1 MATRRLKVVV
11 PGDPGRV
18 ARIQIKGFKAIADQ
32 TIDLGRLNVFIGEN
46 GAGKSTVLEAIG
58 LLGAA
63 AAGRV
68 DAGELMRRGVRASA
82 THLLTTALGGRPP
95 AKSIHLAAESDS
107 GVRYA
112 VTLAPPSKVGWPP
125 LWRFTS
131 ESVYSGATPVYQRRI
146 RAVNVK
152 ATQGRA
158 RPEPA
163 LDPGLGAG
171 ARAIALS
178 DSRTRDLF
186 FSLSDAVI
194 FDPKTPMLRGIAP
207 DPFHREPLGLEGGG
221 LALALKALL
230 TPEGGLGPMDPDE
243 LFALIHWASSV
254 TVGPP
259 DLEIAPPS
267 VPMMNEVIRFV
278 DRRMLPGRNV
288 VSAFDASEGALYV
301 LFALTLLFHP
311 HGPRLF
317 GVEGLDHALHP
328 RLARA
333 LVRTMGEHVSS
344 EQKQILLTTHNPLV
358 LDGLDLGNKD
368 VRLFTVERADS
379 GATVV
384 HRVEHTEALQKAQA
398 SGATLSQMWLQ
409 GLLGA
414 VPDVW

>member
-1 MATRRLKVVV
+1 MATRRLPVAV
-11 PGDPGRV
+11 PDDSGRV
-18 ARIQIKGFKAIADQ
+18 ARVRIKGFKSIADQ

-46 GAGKSTVLEAIG
+46 GAGKSTVLEAMG

-63 AAGRV
+63 SSGRV

-82 THLLTTALGGRPP
+82 THLLTTALGGRSP
-95 AKSIHLAAESDS
+95 AKTIDLTAESDS
-107 GVRYA
+107 GVRYE
-112 VTLAPPSKVGWPP
+112 VSLAPPGEGGWPP
-125 LWRFTS
+125 LWRFRS
-131 ESVYSGATPVYQRRI
+131 ESVYSGTTQVFRRVI
-146 RAVNVK
+146 RAANVK
-152 ATQGRA
+152 RAQGRA
-158 RPEPA
+158 RPEPER
-163 LDPGLGAG
+163 DPGIGGG
-171 ARAIALS
+171 ARAIGLS

-186 FSLSDAVI
+186 FSLADAVI
-194 FDPKTPMLRGIAP
+194 FDPKTPMLRGVAP

-221 LALALKALL
+221 LAQALKTLL
-230 TPEGGLGPMDPDE
+230 TPEGGLGPLSPED

-254 TVGPP
+254 TVGPLDP
-259 DLEIAPPS
+259 TIAPPA
-267 VPMMNEVIRFV
+267 VPMLNEVIRFV
-278 DRRMLPGRNV
+278 DRRMTPSRNV

-333 LVRTMGEHVSS
+333 LVRTLGQHVGSA
-344 EQKQILLTTHNPLV
+344 QKQILLTTHNPLV
-358 LDGLDLGNKD
+358 LDGLNLGHDD

-379 GATVV
+379 GETMV
-384 HRVEHTEALQKAQA
+384 HRIEHTEALQKAQA

>member
-1 MATRRLKVVV
+1 
-11 PGDPGRV
+11 
-18 ARIQIKGFKAIADQ
+18 
-32 TIDLGRLNVFIGEN
+32 
-46 GAGKSTVLEAIG
+46 
-58 LLGAA
+58 
-63 AAGRV
+63 
-68 DAGELMRRGVRASA
+68 
-82 THLLTTALGGRPP
+82 GGRPP
-95 AKSIHLAAESDS
+95 AKAIDLAAESDS

-112 VTLAPPSKVGWPP
+112 VTLAPPGKEGWPP

-131 ESVYSGATPVYQRRI
+131 ESVYSGSTQVFRRV
-146 RAVNVK
+146 RRTANVK
-152 ATQGRA
+152 AAPGRT
-158 RPEPA
+158 RPDPER
-163 LDPGLGAG
+163 DPGIGGG

-207 DPFHREPLGLEGGG
+207 DPFHGDPLGLEGGG
-221 LALALKALL
+221 LAQALKMVL
-230 TPEGGLGPMDPDE
+230 TPEGGLGEIDSDE
-243 LFALIHWASSV
+243 LFTLIHWASSV
-254 TVGPP
+254 TIGPP
-259 DLEIAPPS
+259 DLEIAPPA

-278 DRRMLPGRNV
+278 DRRMMPGRNV

-311 HGPRLF
+311 RGPRLF

-333 LVRTMGEHVSS
+333 LVRTLGEHVSAQ
-344 EQKQILLTTHNPLV
+344 QKQILLTTHNPLV
-358 LDGLDLGNKD
+358 LDGLELANDD

-379 GATVV
+379 GETMVR
-384 HRVEHTEALQKAQA
+384 RVEYTDALQKAQA
-398 SGATLSQMWLQ
+398 NKATLSQMWLQ

>member
-1 MATRRLKVVV
+1 MAKRRLSIAV
-11 PGDPGRV
+11 PEDPGRV
-18 ARIQIKGFKAIADQ
+18 ARVRIKGFKSIADQ

-63 AAGRV
+63 ASGRV

-95 AKSIHLAAESDS
+95 GERIELTAESAG
-107 GVRYA
+107 GVRYR
-112 VTLAPPSKVGWPP
+112 VTLAPPREGWLPQ

-131 ESVYSGATPVYQRRI
+131 ESVYSGLTEVFRRPR
-146 RAVNVK
+146 RAGNVK
-152 ATQGRA
+152 SAPGGVK
-158 RPEPA
+158 
-163 LDPGLGAG
+163 LKHVIDPGIDVG
-171 ARAIALS
+171 ARAIGFS

-186 FSLSDAVI
+186 FSLNDAVI
-194 FDPKTPMLRGIAP
+194 FDPKTPMLRGVAP

-221 LALALKALL
+221 LAQALKAVL
-230 TPEGGLGPMDPDE
+230 TPEGGLGPLDSDE
-243 LFALIHWASSV
+243 LTALIPWASSV
-254 TVGPP
+254 AIGPS
-259 DLEIAPPS
+259 DLEIAPRS
-267 VPMMNEVIRFV
+267 VPMLNEVIRFV
-278 DRRMLPGRNV
+278 DRRMMSGRNII
-288 VSAFDASEGALYV
+288 SAFDASEGALYV

-311 HGPRLF
+311 FGPRLF

-333 LVRTMGEHVSS
+333 LIRTMGQHVSS
-344 EQKQILLTTHNPLV
+344 QEKQILLTTHNPLV

-379 GATVV
+379 GETLVR
-384 HRVEHTEALQKAQA
+384 RVEHTEALKKARA